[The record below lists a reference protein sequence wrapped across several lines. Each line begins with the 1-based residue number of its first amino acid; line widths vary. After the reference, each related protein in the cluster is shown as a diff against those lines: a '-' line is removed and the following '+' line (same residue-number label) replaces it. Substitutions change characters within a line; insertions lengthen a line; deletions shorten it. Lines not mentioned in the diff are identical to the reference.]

1 MGAYSIVRGRP
12 NKEEVV
18 EDLENM
24 KLGKGYAM
32 WKSVVVFYVVLP
44 GKVSDLVTTQM

>member
-18 EDLENM
+18 GDLENTR
-24 KLGKGYAM
+24 GYAM
-32 WKSVVVFYVVLP
+32 WKSVVIFHVVLS
-44 GKVSDLVTTQM
+44 GKVSDLVATQM